1 MNTSFVPFINPPVTL
16 PEPAAW
22 FLFQGFNLLLKSD
35 DTAVPLP
42 RACTP
47 DDLPVTV
54 THVNY
59 LGFLEGETRL
69 HCFAGEIA
77 ENSPLPDGWQAVNLR
92 GVYGRI
98 PDKLFW
104 VAARA
109 VQIVEWDR
117 THQFCGRCATPLET
131 APNERAKVCPACGL
145 TQYPRLSPAVIVRVT
160 RTTPH
165 GEEILLAHNARFPRG
180 FYSVL
185 AGFVEPG
192 ETLEDCVRREIWEE
206 VGIEVQNI
214 HYFGSQPWPFP
225 HSLMIAFTAEYAN
238 GRITVDQVEIENA
251 KWFTA
256 DTLPKIPPKLS
267 IARQLIDD
275 FVRQQSKR
283 MTED

>member
-1 MNTSFVPFINPPVTL
+1 MNTPFVPFINPPVTL
-16 PEPAAW
+16 IEPATW
-22 FLFQGFNLLLKSD
+22 FLFQGFQLLLKVD
-35 DTAVPLP
+35 DTAVTLP
-42 RACTP
+42 TACTP
-47 DDLPVTV
+47 NDLPVAV

-59 LGFLEGETRL
+59 LGFLEGEPRQ
-69 HCFAGEIA
+69 HCFAAEIDEA
-77 ENSPLPDGWQAVNLR
+77 APLPDGWQTVNLR

-98 PDKLFW
+98 PNKLFW

-117 THQFCGRCATPLET
+117 THQFCGRCATPLKT
-131 APNERAKVCPACGL
+131 TPNERAKVCPACGL

-160 RTTPH
+160 RVTPH
-165 GEEILLAHNARFPRG
+165 GEEILLAHNARFPHG

-214 HYFGSQPWPFP
+214 RYFGSQPWPFP
-225 HSLMIAFTAEYAN
+225 HSLMVAFTAEYAN

-275 FVRQQSKR
+275 FVRQQGKQVNDR
-283 MTED
+283 